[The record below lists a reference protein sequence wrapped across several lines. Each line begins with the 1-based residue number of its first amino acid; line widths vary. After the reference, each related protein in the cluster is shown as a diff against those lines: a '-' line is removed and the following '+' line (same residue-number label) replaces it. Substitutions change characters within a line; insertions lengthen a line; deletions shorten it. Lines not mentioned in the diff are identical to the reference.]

1 MIEAELLDQL
11 VTRDER
17 PGDWDDVLRR
27 ARRTRASPRAL
38 AAAVVIV
45 AAVAVTPAVAV
56 LLTRD
61 RGPQLPSG
69 ADRSRVA
76 VVLDPATGRLVA
88 KVAPWQGHRGI
99 CFAVLVGRSAC
110 VDRGTGLASLTTGY
124 TFDRRVTAG
133 TATMPG
139 KGRRVPL
146 VLSRFPKLGV
156 TFFYARGKAL
166 RLLFRVELR
175 GADGRVLH
183 TLRRAR
189 R

>member
-61 RGPQLPSG
+61 RGFLALP
-69 ADRSRVA
+69 AIA
-76 VVLDPATGRLVA
+76 QITEP
-88 KVAPWQGHRGI
+88 VAPDPGSRLWTDDYSS
-99 CFAVLVGRSAC
+99 LVD
-110 VDRGTGLASLTTGY
+110 V
-124 TFDRRVTAG
+124 V
-133 TATMPG
+133 
-139 KGRRVPL
+139 
-146 VLSRFPKLGV
+146 KL
-156 TFFYARGKAL
+156 R
-166 RLLFRVELR
+166 
-175 GADGRVLH
+175 H
-183 TLRRAR
+183 
-189 R
+189 